1 MVTYQKLIQ
10 EAEPGTLLYGGA
22 RMALLEIEAGFWGL
36 RRQLEALVGRRLAT
50 GVLHQAG
57 VNGGAAFARAF
68 IASAPASDSQETV
81 GEALRDCIAAY
92 QAAGFGR
99 FTVTYLDWPLGRIA
113 IDAVDAFEAWMIGR
127 HHMQTDEPVCA
138 YSAGVLVGF
147 INALTGRTDIVCR
160 EIACQAQ
167 GSDSCR
173 FELLPATEAG
183 EKAVVAYDPDP
194 LLGRQ
199 LNLLDLLFDRMPMGI
214 VIFDR
219 DLRVRRFNPTWAEY
233 IGRYTPSETGQ
244 VLPGARFFD
253 LAPGTEPSMEPVLK
267 QVLAGETVVRE
278 AMPSES
284 GGILSYWDVVFSP
297 LFEDGQVV
305 GVLDVTIDATAR
317 VEAQRNL
324 EQLVEERTRQISTL
338 LQISYDVASTLE
350 LDLLLEQILEQLK
363 QVVDY
368 SGATILTLE
377 GDELVVLAHRGP
389 IPQEKAAALRFP
401 FEQAASRDVI
411 LKQEVQIV
419 PDVWADTHLAQAYR
433 SVGAYEMR
441 STFNYVQSWMA
452 VPMVVKNEVIGIL
465 SLDHSQVGYYNEHHA
480 ELARAFANQVAVSIE
495 NARLY
500 QQEQERRQV
509 AESLRDILQ
518 VLNSDRPLDEILLQI
533 VQQAKMLLAA
543 DACVLY
549 RNDDESGRV
558 VIEAST
564 GLPDDFKGID
574 SLPLDAASSLGMD
587 AVADSVLSYQ
597 PLAISDVQE
606 AAASGPAV
614 DMNTLPAEVRRW
626 QVASAKHYRAFL
638 VTPLVIKDELFGSL
652 GFHYVQPRRFPRED
666 VHLAGAFGDQ
676 AALAIENARL
686 HEQAERSAV
695 VEERNRLA
703 RELHDA
709 VTQTLFSASLI
720 ADVLPRLWDKN
731 PDEGRRRLEELGE
744 LTRGALAE
752 MRAMLLELR
761 PSALAQYSLADL
773 LRQLAE
779 AHAGRARLPVDVS
792 IHGQEQ
798 TLPEETQS
806 ALYRIAQESL
816 NNVAKHAGPCQV
828 VVALSYEPLQVSLTI
843 EDNGRGFDPAH
854 IGVQSLGLG
863 IMRERA
869 ERLGGTLAIESEM
882 GVGTRV
888 VARSPL
894 PKRVNNERE

>member
-1 MVTYQKLIQ
+1 MVTHQTLI
-10 EAEPGTLLYGGA
+10 EEKKPGTLLYGGA

-36 RRQLEALVGRRLAT
+36 RRQLEALVGPRLT
-50 GVLHQAG
+50 NGVLHQAG
-57 VNGGAAFARAF
+57 ANGGAAFARTF
-68 IASAPASDSQETV
+68 ISNEPAIDSDESV
-81 GEALRDCIAAY
+81 ANGLRDCIAAY

-99 FTVTYLDWPLGRIA
+99 FTVDHLDWPLGRIT
-113 IDAVDAFEAWMIGR
+113 IDAVDAFEAWMINQ
-127 HHMQTDEPVCA
+127 HDLQSDEPVCA

-167 GSDSCR
+167 GSDRCR
-173 FELLPATEAG
+173 FELSPASEADG
-183 EKAVVAYDPDP
+183 ASVVAYDPDP

-233 IGRYTPSETGQ
+233 IARYTPSKAGH

-253 LAPGTEPSMEPVLK
+253 LAPGTESAMEPVLK
-267 QVLAGETVVRE
+267 KVLAGETVVRE
-278 AMPSES
+278 AMLSES
-284 GGILSYWDVVFSP
+284 GGIRSYWDAVFSP
-297 LFEDGQVV
+297 LFEDDQVV
-305 GVLDVTIDATAR
+305 GILDVTIDATER

-324 EQLVEERTRQISTL
+324 EQLVEERTRQIATL
-338 LQISYDVASTLE
+338 LQISHDVASTLE

-368 SGATILTLE
+368 DGATILTLE
-377 GDELVVLAHRGP
+377 DEELVVLAHRGP

-411 LKQEVQIV
+411 LKKEIRIV
-419 PDVWADTHLAQAYR
+419 PDVWADTPLARAYR
-433 SVGAYEMR
+433 NVGGREMET
-441 STFNYVQSWMA
+441 TFSYVQSWMA
-452 VPMVVKNEVIGIL
+452 VPMVARDQVIGIL
-465 SLDHSQVGYYNEHHA
+465 SLDHNQAGYYSQRHA

-509 AESLRDILQ
+509 AESLRDILR
-518 VLNSDRPLDEILLQI
+518 VLNSDRPLHEILLQI
-533 VQQAKMLLAA
+533 VQQAKLLLGA

-549 RNDDESGRV
+549 RNDHESGRV
-558 VIEAST
+558 IIEAST
-564 GLPDDFKGID
+564 GLPADFAGID

-597 PLAISDVQE
+597 PLAISDLQE
-606 AAASGPAV
+606 AATAAPAG
-614 DMNTLPAEVRRW
+614 DPETLPAEVQRW
-626 QVASAKHYRAFL
+626 QAASARHYRAFL

-731 PDEGRRRLEELGE
+731 PDEGRRRLEELRE

-773 LRQLAE
+773 LRQLAD
-779 AHAGRARLPVDVS
+779 AHAGRARLPVEVS
-792 IHGQEQ
+792 VQGQEQ
-798 TLPEETQS
+798 PLSEAALG

-828 VVALSYEPLQVSLTI
+828 SLSLAYEADQVILSI
-843 EDNGRGFDPAH
+843 EDDGRGFDLARTSP
-854 IGVQSLGLG
+854 QSLGLG

-869 ERLGGTLAIESEM
+869 DKLGGTLEIDSEI

-888 VARSPL
+888 IARCPL
-894 PKRVNNERE
+894 QERVKND

>member
-1 MVTYQKLIQ
+1 
-10 EAEPGTLLYGGA
+10 
-22 RMALLEIEAGFWGL
+22 
-36 RRQLEALVGRRLAT
+36 
-50 GVLHQAG
+50 
-57 VNGGAAFARAF
+57 
-68 IASAPASDSQETV
+68 
-81 GEALRDCIAAY
+81 
-92 QAAGFGR
+92 
-99 FTVTYLDWPLGRIA
+99 
-113 IDAVDAFEAWMIGR
+113 
-127 HHMQTDEPVCA
+127 
-138 YSAGVLVGF
+138 
-147 INALTGRTDIVCR
+147 
-160 EIACQAQ
+160 
-167 GSDSCR
+167 
-173 FELLPATEAG
+173 
-183 EKAVVAYDPDP
+183 
-194 LLGRQ
+194 
-199 LNLLDLLFDRMPMGI
+199 
-214 VIFDR
+214 
-219 DLRVRRFNPTWAEY
+219 
-233 IGRYTPSETGQ
+233 
-244 VLPGARFFD
+244 
-253 LAPGTEPSMEPVLK
+253 VLK
-267 QVLAGETVVRE
+267 QVLAGETIIRE
-278 AMPSES
+278 GMPSES

-305 GVLDVTIDATAR
+305 GILDVTIDATER
-317 VEAQRNL
+317 IEAQRNL

-389 IPQEKAAALRFP
+389 IAQEKAAALRFP
-401 FEQAASRDVI
+401 FEQAASRNVI

-419 PDVWADTHLAQAYR
+419 PDVRADTPLARAYR
-433 SVGAYEMR
+433 SVGGYEMET
-441 STFNYVQSWMA
+441 TFNYVQSWMA
-452 VPMVVKNEVIGIL
+452 VPMVVKDEVIGIL
-465 SLDHSQVGYYNEHHA
+465 SLDHSQVGYYGQHHA

-509 AESLRDILQ
+509 AESLRDILR
-518 VLNSDRPLDEILLQI
+518 VLNSDRPPQEILLHI
-533 VQQAKMLLAA
+533 VQQAKMLLGA

-549 RNDDESGRV
+549 RNDHESDRV
-558 VIEAST
+558 IIEAST
-564 GLPDDFKGID
+564 GLPDDFAGID

-587 AVADSVLSYQ
+587 TVADSVLSYQ
-597 PLAISDVQE
+597 PLAVSDLQE
-606 AAASGPAV
+606 AAAAGPAV
-614 DMNTLPAEVRRW
+614 DLNTLPEEVRRW
-626 QVASAKHYRAFL
+626 QAASARHYRAFL
-638 VTPLVIKDELFGSL
+638 VAPLIIKDELFGSL
-652 GFHYVQPRRFPRED
+652 GFHYIEPRRFPRED

-720 ADVLPRLWDKN
+720 ADVLPRLWEKK
-731 PDEGRRRLEELGE
+731 PDEGRRRLEELRE

-792 IHGQEQ
+792 VQGQERP
-798 TLPEETQS
+798 LPEATQG

-828 VVALSYEPLQVSLTI
+828 LITLSYEADQVTLSI
-843 EDNGRGFDPAH
+843 EDDGSGFDPDR

-863 IMRERA
+863 IMLERA
-869 ERLGGTLAIESEM
+869 EKMGGTLEIDSEI
-882 GVGTRV
+882 GAGTRV
-888 VARSPL
+888 TARIPL
-894 PKRVNNERE
+894 PKRANNERE